1 MWTCPMCEH
10 PVTFD
15 YFGEPHCLC
24 TAKQTVPR
32 RFWIGVTCA
41 LALLGVGILLWVLLE
56 QSLHAHFISDP
67 NSYCAYVDRANRGN
81 CDEWPR

>member
-1 MWTCPMCEH
+1 MFSCPKCEH
-10 PVTFD
+10 LVTFD
-15 YFGEPHCLC
+15 HFGEPYCLC

-41 LALLGVGILLWVLLE
+41 LALLGIGILLWILLD
-56 QSLHAHFISDP
+56 QSLHAHFDP
-67 NSYCAYVDRANRGN
+67 NSYCAYTNRGN